1 MKRLAVY
8 IVFLLP
14 LLICLPAGAQ
24 VIGTGTP
31 PLPINPGSL
40 IPSNPVPPITTVD
53 TAGLGLLTGV
63 IHAVATP
70 VDMKLLILATDGTE
84 PGLAALQFFLDYL
97 GTPYQVVLLANGQR
111 LPPLDNGVKGFYQ
124 GIILTIGNLA
134 VCNPACHSVL
144 DVNGWAALD
153 SYTRNYHV
161 RVASYYT
168 FPEARYGM
176 AYVLGSG
183 MGTTDQAPGLANLTS
198 AGASVFNYLQPNAT
212 VKIAWAWTYLATAVA
227 ANRETTTPILQIGGS
242 VVGVTHTSADGR
254 EYLAL
259 TMDNNPYLLH
269 SATLNYGIIHWI
281 TKGLF
286 LGSRKTYMTP
296 QVDDHFIADDMF
308 DSSQEACIPVGFAT
322 DRTYV
327 PPPTCPQYRITGQ
340 DLSALGN
347 WQQNVNANPQFAG
360 FEITLAF
367 NGVGTTAEGGATGA
381 SDSLV
386 LASQS
391 LANQFFWVSHTY
403 DHEEL
408 DCYQPVPNS
417 GVCTPA
423 TYAQSLAEI
432 SQNVQVAQS
441 LGLPND
447 PVSMVT
453 PSISGLTNPNFLSAA
468 ASQGIQYLVS
478 DLSRPEGSPASPNT
492 GIWNQYQPSI
502 FEIPR
507 RPTNI
512 FYNTAT
518 TVAQGVGSEPEE
530 YNYFYGPNGIS
541 RIGGPGG
548 PPFFTT
554 NQTWDQ
560 IRDRESD
567 AMLLYLLRGEQYPL
581 MFHQT
586 NLFAYDGV
594 NSLLSDVVGST
605 LSKFAA
611 LSQLPVISKKESD
624 LGVLLQNRMAYN
636 ASQVH
641 ATLTPGVLIK
651 IDTVGQANIPVT
663 GLCADGCETYGPD
676 KQSLIPMSAGST
688 RLLPLVSSPLLPPL
702 PPL

>member
-97 GTPYQVVLLANGQR
+97 GTPYQVVLLANGQP

-134 VCNPACHSVL
+134 VCNPACHSAL

-367 NGVGTTAEGGATGA
+367 NGVGTTAEGGGTGA
-381 SDSLV
+381 SDSLI
-386 LASQS
+386 LASRS

-403 DHEEL
+403 DHEDL
-408 DCYQPVPNS
+408 DCYQPVANS
-417 GVCTPA
+417 DVCTPA
-423 TYAQSLAEI
+423 TYTQSLAEI

-453 PSISGLTNPNFLSAA
+453 PGISGLTNPNFLSAA

-478 DLSRPEGSPASPNT
+478 DLSRPEGLPASPNT
-492 GIWNQYQPSI
+492 GIWNQYQRSI

>member
-31 PLPINPGSL
+31 PLPINQGSL
-40 IPSNPVPPITTVD
+40 IPSNPVPAITTVD

-97 GTPYQVVLLANGQR
+97 GTPYQVVLLANGQP

-168 FPEARYGM
+168 CPEARYGM

-269 SATLNYGIIHWI
+269 SATLNYGIIRWI

-367 NGVGTTAEGGATGA
+367 NGVGTTTEGGGTGA

-492 GIWNQYQPSI
+492 GIWNQYQRSI

-611 LSQLPVISKKESD
+611 LSQLPVISKEESD

>member
-227 ANRETTTPILQIGGS
+227 ARGETTTPILQIGGS

-386 LASQS
+386 LASRS

-403 DHEEL
+403 DHEDL
-408 DCYQPVPNS
+408 DCYQPVANS

-423 TYAQSLAEI
+423 TYTQSQAEI

-453 PSISGLTNPNFLSAA
+453 PGISGLTNPTWCR
-468 ASQGIQYLVS
+468 IC
-478 DLSRPEGSPASPNT
+478 R
-492 GIWNQYQPSI
+492 
-502 FEIPR
+502 
-507 RPTNI
+507 
-512 FYNTAT
+512 
-518 TVAQGVGSEPEE
+518 
-530 YNYFYGPNGIS
+530 GP
-541 RIGGPGG
+541 
-548 PPFFTT
+548 
-554 NQTWDQ
+554 
-560 IRDRESD
+560 RDRQ
-567 AMLLYLLRGEQYPL
+567 LRPIPGSGTSINLRSLRSRAARQISSITPPRPL
-581 MFHQT
+581 PKAWVR
-586 NLFAYDGV
+586 NPR
-594 NSLLSDVVGST
+594 ST
-605 LSKFAA
+605 TIFM
-611 LSQLPVISKKESD
+611 D
-624 LGVLLQNRMAYN
+624 RMAYPGS
-636 ASQVH
+636 AAPVVRPFSP
-641 ATLTPGVLIK
+641 LTRLG
-651 IDTVGQANIPVT
+651 TRFGT
-663 GLCADGCETYGPD
+663 GKAMRCCSTCCGE
-676 KQSLIPMSAGST
+676 SST
-688 RLLPLVSSPLLPPL
+688 R
-702 PPL
+702 